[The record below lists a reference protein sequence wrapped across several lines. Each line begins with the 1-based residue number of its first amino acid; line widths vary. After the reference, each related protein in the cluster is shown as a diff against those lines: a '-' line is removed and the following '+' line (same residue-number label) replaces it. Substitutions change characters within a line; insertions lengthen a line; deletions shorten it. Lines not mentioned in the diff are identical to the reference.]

1 MDFLLFIIF
10 LIGSF
15 IVAAIFYSIT
25 KYNDWR
31 ARQRKIS
38 DSDAVY
44 SKKKKKYVVP
54 LEIIVDSSSESLSF
68 KVKVLEIRLDK
79 QAVRYDVDH
88 SCDPHYD
95 HEIDENR
102 DEESSWAIKQV
113 SSVAKKLVVE
123 IRPQNQDLQVKF
135 NELERLKKL
144 ASSSDLYT
152 LQANLYRRA
161 KEQVAI
167 LLESGRTLDRECDK
181 FVRET
186 LIGEELMKYNPENI
200 PDIAATK
207 ISLDYQCDQ
216 ISSEYQKLKS
226 EIQAYNSLKS

>member
-1 MDFLLFIIF
+1 MEFLLFIVF
-10 LIGSF
+10 LIGLF
-15 IVAAIFYSIT
+15 VIGAIFSSIT
-25 KYNDWR
+25 KRNNWR
-31 ARQRKIS
+31 ERQQRIS
-38 DSDAVY
+38 KSDAVY
-44 SKKKKKYVVP
+44 SKKKRKYVVP
-54 LEIIVDSSSESLSF
+54 LEILDSSSKYLIF
-68 KVKVLEIRLDK
+68 RLKVLEIGLDE
-79 QAVRYDVDH
+79 QAVKYDIDY
-88 SCDPHYD
+88 SPHYD
-95 HEIDENR
+95 HDIDENR
-102 DEESSWAIKQV
+102 DDENSWAIKQV
-113 SSVAKKLVVE
+113 SSIAKKLVVE

-135 NELERLKKL
+135 NELERLEKL

-167 LLESGRTLDRECDK
+167 LLESGKNLDKECDK

-200 PDIAATK
+200 PDIAATE

>member
-1 MDFLLFIIF
+1 MEFLLFIVF
-10 LIGSF
+10 LIGLLVF
-15 IVAAIFYSIT
+15 GAIFSSIT
-25 KYNDWR
+25 KRNDWR
-31 ARQRKIS
+31 ERQHKIS
-38 DSDAVY
+38 KSDAVY
-44 SKKKKKYVVP
+44 SKKKRKYVVP
-54 LEIIVDSSSESLSF
+54 LKIVDSSSESLSF
-68 KVKVLEIRLDK
+68 KVKVLEILLDE
-79 QAVRYDVDH
+79 QAVKYEVDYD
-88 SCDPHYD
+88 SSPHYHWD
-95 HEIDENR
+95 IDENR
-102 DEESSWAIKQV
+102 DDESSWAIKQV
-113 SSVAKKLVVE
+113 SSIAKKLVVE

-135 NELERLKKL
+135 NELERLEKL

-167 LLESGRTLDRECDK
+167 LLESGKNLDKECDK

-200 PDIAATK
+200 PDIAAMKT
-207 ISLDYQCDQ
+207 SLDYQCDQ

>member
-1 MDFLLFIIF
+1 MEFLLFIVF
-10 LIGSF
+10 LIGLLL
-15 IVAAIFYSIT
+15 VAAIFSSIT
-25 KYNDWR
+25 KHNDWR

-44 SKKKKKYVVP
+44 SKKKGKYVVP
-54 LEIIVDSSSESLSF
+54 LEIVDSSSESLSF
-68 KVKVLEIRLDK
+68 KVKVLEIRLDQ
-79 QAVRYDVDH
+79 QAVRYDVDY
-88 SCDPHYD
+88 SLHYSHD
-95 HEIDENR
+95 IDENR

-113 SSVAKKLVVE
+113 SSIAKKLVVE

-135 NELERLKKL
+135 NELERLEKL

-167 LLESGRTLDRECDK
+167 LLESGKNLDKECDK

-200 PDIAATK
+200 PDISAMK
-207 ISLDYQCDQ
+207 LSLDYQCDQ

>member
-1 MDFLLFIIF
+1 
-10 LIGSF
+10 
-15 IVAAIFYSIT
+15 
-25 KYNDWR
+25 
-31 ARQRKIS
+31 
-38 DSDAVY
+38 
-44 SKKKKKYVVP
+44 
-54 LEIIVDSSSESLSF
+54 
-68 KVKVLEIRLDK
+68 
-79 QAVRYDVDH
+79 
-88 SCDPHYD
+88 
-95 HEIDENR
+95 
-102 DEESSWAIKQV
+102 V
-113 SSVAKKLVVE
+113 SSIAKKIVVE

-135 NELERLKKL
+135 NELERLEKL
-144 ASSSDLYT
+144 ASSSDLYM

-167 LLESGRTLDRECDK
+167 LLESGKNLDKECDK

-226 EIQAYNSLKS
+226 GIQAYPLPAIRV

>member
-1 MDFLLFIIF
+1 MEFLLFIVF
-10 LIGSF
+10 LIVF
-15 IVAAIFYSIT
+15 VAIFSST
-25 KYNDWR
+25 TEHNNWR
-31 ARQRKIS
+31 VRQRKIS

-44 SKKKKKYVVP
+44 SKETGKYVIP
-54 LEIIVDSSSESLSF
+54 LKIVQSSSKSLSF
-68 KVKVLEIRLDK
+68 KVNVLEICLDG
-79 QAVRYDVDH
+79 QAVRYVNYN
-88 SCDPHYD
+88 SHYD
-95 HEIDENR
+95 HDIDENR
-102 DEESSWAIKQV
+102 DDESSWAIKQV
-113 SSVAKKLVVE
+113 SSIAKKLVVE

-135 NELERLKKL
+135 NELERLEEL

-167 LLESGRTLDRECDK
+167 LLESGKNLDKECDK

-186 LIGEELMKYNPENI
+186 LIGEELMKYNSENI

-216 ISSEYQKLKS
+216 VSSEYQKLKS

>member
-1 MDFLLFIIF
+1 MEFLLFIVF
-10 LIGSF
+10 LISLLVFG
-15 IVAAIFYSIT
+15 AIFSSIT
-25 KYNDWR
+25 KRNDWR
-31 ARQRKIS
+31 ERQHKIS
-38 DSDAVY
+38 KSDAVY
-44 SKKKKKYVVP
+44 SEKKRKYVVP
-54 LEIIVDSSSESLSF
+54 LKIVDSSSESLSF
-68 KVKVLEIRLDK
+68 KVKVLEIFLDK
-79 QAVRYDVDH
+79 QAVKYEVDYD
-88 SCDPHYD
+88 SSPHYHWD
-95 HEIDENR
+95 IDENR
-102 DEESSWAIKQV
+102 DDKNSWAIKQV
-113 SSVAKKLVVE
+113 SSIAKKLVVE

-135 NELERLKKL
+135 NELERLEKL

-167 LLESGRTLDRECDK
+167 LLESGKNLDKECDK